1 MIYDAALLR
10 QAETLELHTGLLALD
25 SPVAVVLLTA
35 PSLRSDS
42 VVPTFEKLSKGA
54 APARPKLW
62 ARRRTYDGTVELFP
76 HCSGP
81 RRRGFGAHRLFP
93 SEFNR

>member
-1 MIYDAALLR
+1 MAFHSLLFSPDSSVMIYDVALLR

-42 VVPTFEKLSKGA
+42 VVPIFEKLSKGA
-54 APARPKLW
+54 APARPKTL
-62 ARRRTYDGTVELFP
+62 GQEK
-76 HCSGP
+76 
-81 RRRGFGAHRLFP
+81 
-93 SEFNR
+93 NI